1 MRFQELS
8 LSRLEI
14 GIIGFAHSTKAF
26 SFSMEAVEIF
36 FHPFQL
42 DLELS
47 DLLVKFILQL
57 VRFFTSR
64 CGGWKI
70 DQRLFPSDGA
80 QPAEAYQPSIR
91 FVIFPLF
98 AQICSATSHL

>member
-1 MRFQELS
+1 
-8 LSRLEI
+8 
-14 GIIGFAHSTKAF
+14 
-26 SFSMEAVEIF
+26 MEAIEIY

-57 VRFFTSR
+57 VRFFSSR
-64 CGGWKI
+64 CGGRKK
-70 DQRLFPSDGA
+70 DQRVFPSDGA
-80 QPAEAYQPSIR
+80 QLAEAYQPSIR

-98 AQICSATSHL
+98 AQSCSATSHL